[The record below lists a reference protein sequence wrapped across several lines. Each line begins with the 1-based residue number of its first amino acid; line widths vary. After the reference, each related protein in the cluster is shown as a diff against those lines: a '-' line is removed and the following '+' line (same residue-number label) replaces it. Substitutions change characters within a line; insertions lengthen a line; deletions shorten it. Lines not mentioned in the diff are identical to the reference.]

1 MRVKIAILL
10 FVAVLVA
17 GLAACGDDAET
28 TTSGA
33 AATCT
38 SEDPALAEPGFLTI
52 ATGEPAFPPWI
63 VDDDPTNQQGFE
75 GALAYAIA
83 AELGFGAEQVKWVR
97 TGFDEAIAPGP
108 KSFDFNLQQYSI
120 TAERDE
126 VVDFSIGYY
135 TVQQALVAYADSP
148 VVSANTAADL
158 KAYRLGAAIGTTSF
172 DYIEQVIQP
181 STRAAAY
188 DTNADAKSALD
199 AKQIDAL
206 VFDLPTAFYITA
218 VEIPEATIVGVL
230 EAPGGAPEEFG
241 LLFADGS
248 PLVSCVNAALQA
260 LIDDGTLATLQAQW
274 IAGPGALKVITP

>member
-1 MRVKIAILL
+1 MRTKIGVLL
-10 FVAVLVA
+10 FVGILLL
-17 GLAACGDDAET
+17 GLAACGDDD
-28 TTSGA
+28 GA
-33 AATCT
+33 ATTAGGSCAPG
-38 SEDPALAEPGFLTI
+38 DLALVDPGFLTI
-52 ATGEPAFPPWI
+52 ATGDPAFPPWVI
-63 VDDDPTNQQGFE
+63 EDDPTNKQGFE

-83 AELGFGAEQVKWVR
+83 AELGFSDEQVKWVR
-97 TGFDEAIAPGP
+97 TGFDEAIQAGP

-148 VVSANTAADL
+148 VLNATTAADL
-158 KAYRLGAAIGTTSF
+158 KAFRLGAAIGTTSF

-181 STRAAAY
+181 STPASAY

-199 AKQIDAL
+199 ARQIDAL
-206 VFDLPTAFYITA
+206 VFDLPTAFYITG

-230 EAPGGAPEEFG
+230 QAPGGEAEELGF
-241 LLFADGS
+241 LFADGS
-248 PLVSCVNAALQA
+248 PLVVCVNRALQA
-260 LIDDGTLATLQAQW
+260 LIDDGTLAALQAQW